1 MEPTNRDLLDRMDTL
16 ESKVDGIL
24 TKLDQVSGVWI
35 FVKWVGGILMGI
47 TVMYSTFHDWWI
59 K

>member
-1 MEPTNRDLLDRMDTL
+1 MEPTNRDLLDRMETL

-24 TKLDQVSGVWI
+24 SKLDQVSGVWI
-35 FVKWVGGILMGI
+35 FVKWVGSILIGIAVL
-47 TVMYSTFHDWWI
+47 YNSFHDWWF

>member
-1 MEPTNRDLLDRMDTL
+1 MEPTNRDLLDRIDAL
-16 ESKVDGIL
+16 EMKVDGIL

-35 FVKWVGGILMGI
+35 FVKWVGGILMGVA
-47 TVMYSTFHDWWI
+47 VMYNSFHEWWT